1 MITAIIATLAT
12 VLGIPLLAVLF
23 ASTAGMAI
31 CILSFYII
39 NPIVSV
45 GTGVFAGFDIKKR
58 WYACL
63 FTGVIFIITAWSLFT
78 AKEPLFL
85 CYSAIYVVFS
95 ILSMLITAFIVRRKK

>member
-1 MITAIIATLAT
+1 MIAAIIITLAAIF
-12 VLGIPLLAVLF
+12 GIPLLAVLF

-45 GTGVFAGFDIKKR
+45 GVGVFAGFDIKKR

-63 FTGVIFIITAWSLFT
+63 FTGIAFIITAWSLFT
-78 AKEPLFL
+78 INEPLFL
-85 CYSAIYVVFS
+85 YYSVIYIIFS
-95 ILSMLITAFIVRRKK
+95 TLSMAITSLIVRRKK